1 MPTTPLHSL
10 TDDGAAL
17 RLRVELPEVA
27 SAGSVDLNIS
37 DDRVELSG
45 GGYEL
50 SLALSRLVVGDDA
63 KAKFDK
69 KARVLTLTLPCAA
82 PTPAPVSVVAP
93 TPTAK
98 PPPAKPPAV
107 APTPSPAAARAPAPA
122 PAPSPAPST
131 SAAAAAAR
139 ASQAAVDVEVAR
151 SVEWRQTESHVA
163 LLVQIADI
171 VKGSV
176 EPAFERTSVRL
187 AFAVAAGKGGGAVAR
202 PHVLSLAL
210 AGEIDP
216 AECRFDVADRNMMV
230 VLGKAKPPTTWA
242 ALERSGG
249 GAAPSASKAARAAA
263 APARAPAP
271 APAPAPPA
279 TSAAT
284 DALLY
289 ELD

>member
-1 MPTTPLHSL
+1 M
-10 TDDGAAL
+10 
-17 RLRVELPEVA
+17 
-27 SAGSVDLNIS
+27 
-37 DDRVELSG
+37 
-45 GGYEL
+45 
-50 SLALSRLVVGDDA
+50 
-63 KAKFDK
+63 
-69 KARVLTLTLPCAA
+69 
-82 PTPAPVSVVAP
+82 
-93 TPTAK
+93 
-98 PPPAKPPAV
+98 
-107 APTPSPAAARAPAPA
+107 
-122 PAPSPAPST
+122 
-131 SAAAAAAR
+131 
-139 ASQAAVDVEVAR
+139 AR

-176 EPAFERTSVRL
+176 EPAFERASVRL
-187 AFAVAAGKGGGAVAR
+187 AFAVAAGKGGAAAAAR

-249 GAAPSASKAARAAA
+249 GAAPKSGKAARVAPAA
-263 APARAPAP
+263 APAPSPAPAP

-279 TSAAT
+279 TSAVT